1 MAARFFCL
9 LLFAI
14 GCSAQVVPYTQAL
27 VEKGDL
33 ADARILASRYRR
45 QFGNTSEA
53 LAAMSW
59 VARGELAAGQEDQAD
74 KDAQEVEHEVRASLA
89 TRKLDSDPYLPIALG
104 ASFEVEA
111 QVMVAKHQRSEALQ
125 LLETEEREFRGTS
138 VETRLQKNILLM
150 TLVGHPLP
158 DVRGIANT
166 WKGKP
171 VLFFFW
177 AHWCPDC
184 KVDGPVIAKLASEF
198 EPKGLIVV
206 APTRLYGYTAQEETA
221 SPASEKQFIDQVFQ
235 HYYAAIPKVV
245 VPLDT
250 SNFERFGVSTTP
262 TIVAADRR
270 GIVRL
275 YHPGVMDE
283 ASLRAALTVVTSE
296 R

>member
-1 MAARFFCL
+1 MIARVFCFL
-9 LLFAI
+9 LLAQ
-14 GCSAQVVPYTQAL
+14 GCFAQVVPYVQAL

-33 ADARILASRYRR
+33 MDAQLLSSRYRR
-45 QFGNTSEA
+45 QFGNTPEA

-59 VARGELAAGQEDQAD
+59 VARGELAAGQYDEAN
-74 KDAQEVEHEVRASLA
+74 KDAQDVEHAVRASLA
-89 TRKLDSDPYLPIALG
+89 TRKLDSDPWTPIALG
-104 ASFEVEA
+104 ASFEVQA
-111 QVMVAKHQRSEALQ
+111 QVMVARHQRTEALQ
-125 LLETEEREFRGTS
+125 LLGTEEKEFRGTS
-138 VETRLQKNILLM
+138 VETRLKKNILLL

-158 DVRGIANT
+158 EVRGVPNT

-184 KVDGPVIAKLASEF
+184 KADGPIIAKLAAEF
-198 EPKGLIVV
+198 EPKGLVVV

-221 SPASEKQFIDQVFQ
+221 TPASEKAFIDQVFE
-235 HYYAAIPKVV
+235 HYYAAIPKVI

-262 TIVAADRR
+262 TLVTADRR
-270 GIVRL
+270 GVVRV
-275 YHPGVMDE
+275 YHPGFMDE
-283 ASLRAALTVVTSE
+283 ASLRAALSAVTSE